1 MITPRVGVLA
11 VQGDVREHLY
21 AVERA
26 GAVGVTVRRPSELEG
41 VDGLIIPG
49 GESTTMDK
57 LVRAFELY
65 EPLRARIAAVD
76 CR

>member
-1 MITPRVGVLA
+1 M
-11 VQGDVREHLY
+11 
-21 AVERA
+21 ERA
-26 GAVGVTVRRPSELEG
+26 GAVGVSVRRPSELEG

-65 EPLRARIAAVD
+65 EPRD
-76 CR
+76 CRCTAPAPG